1 MITRRRIMAN
11 SIQKSLQVKPFWG
24 SVNKY
29 TISLMTIKT
38 AEFVKGITGT
48 DPILEDSIPHV
59 AFIGRS
65 NVGKSSV
72 INSLTGNKGLVR
84 SSGQPG
90 KTQEINF
97 FRINKKSYF
106 VDLPGY
112 GFAKLPEK
120 KREKLRKLI
129 IWYLTYS
136 GVYPKKVVLII
147 DARVGLTDLDQEM
160 LKILRECKHPI
171 LILANKVD
179 AVKQSVR
186 VKQERLVREQIQG
199 DEEALFYS
207 AKNMEGKKKLLQI
220 LGV

>member
-1 MITRRRIMAN
+1 MA
-11 SIQKSLQVKPFWG
+11 IR
-24 SVNKY
+24 
-29 TISLMTIKT
+29 T
-38 AEFVKGITGT
+38 AEFIKGITGT
-48 DPILEDSIPHV
+48 DPILENGIPQI

-72 INSLTGNKGLVR
+72 INSLAGKKGLVR

-97 FRINKKSYF
+97 FLINRKIYF

-136 GVYPKKVVLII
+136 GACPQKVVLII
-147 DARVGLTDLDQEM
+147 DVRVGLTDLDQEM
-160 LKILRECKHPI
+160 LKILRECGHPV
-171 LILANKVD
+171 LVLANKVD
-179 AVKQSVR
+179 AIKQSVR
-186 VKQERLVREQIQG
+186 IKQERMVKGQIHG
-199 DEEALFYS
+199 EEETIFYS
-207 AKNMEGKKKLLQI
+207 AKSGEGKEKLLKALI
-220 LGV
+220 RVLGHTR